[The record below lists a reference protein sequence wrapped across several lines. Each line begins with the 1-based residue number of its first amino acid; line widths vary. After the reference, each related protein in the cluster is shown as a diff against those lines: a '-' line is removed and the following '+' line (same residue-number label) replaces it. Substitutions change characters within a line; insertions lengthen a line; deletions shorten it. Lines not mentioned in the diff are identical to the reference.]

1 MEKWNLILHEL
12 VNFYDLSSIIFCV
25 KALLIYCIIYME
37 KKRIILPYWVYMLFV
52 GDKSHG
58 MNRKID
64 TGYTRHLMSRIV
76 QHSGL
81 SNTKGARI
89 TRKQP
94 IELVYLEKFPSQKL
108 LMQREWQLKHESPFS
123 QKKSKLQLIDEFK
136 RNFGPILTDLNTK
149 LNEHYELLETIVKVM
164 KKTEKDLINEMKKD

>member
-1 MEKWNLILHEL
+1 
-12 VNFYDLSSIIFCV
+12 
-25 KALLIYCIIYME
+25 ME
-37 KKRIILPYWVYMLFV
+37 KKMIILPYWVYMLLV
-52 GDKSHG
+52 GDTSHG
-58 MNRKID
+58 MNRKIY

-94 IELVYLEKFPSQKL
+94 IELVYLEKFPSQIL
-108 LMQREWQLKHESPFS
+108 AMQREWQLKHESPYS

-136 RNFGPILTDLNTK
+136 RNYGPILTDLNTK

-164 KKTEKDLINEMKKD
+164 KKTEKDLINEMKKG